1 MVVQLPSCT
10 TACTS
15 TCDMEGWTL
24 DAFLHM
30 GDRREGGG
38 GQLVTLYRRVS

>member
-10 TACTS
+10 TAC

-30 GDRREGGG
+30 GIGARGGVGSWSRCIG
-38 GQLVTLYRRVS
+38 G